1 MGNTLFQL
9 GWQSL
14 SKGETYPGETD
25 GPARFEA
32 LLKERMDD
40 WMKDDKSEPNKPS
53 EGFRNM
59 QSILL
64 NWSDSVRHSQSALS
78 IDQQLTDAQQNKTVA
93 YEYLKKLRKA
103 MEDQQKEM
111 QQQMGGQDQGEG
123 EGEGQEPGDQEGEG
137 EGEGDKP
144 GEKGKDGK
152 EPKDKGDQG
161 DKEGKTPEGEKPDP
175 NNTHGKDKRPEETK
189 EQHAMRKLNE
199 NADLQRGVV
208 AEGTYQYRRPEK
220 DW

>member
-1 MGNTLFQL
+1 MWKCDISDNTRETVWKYLQLILFSVIGSVHNSAEL
-9 GWQSL
+9 GDTAKL
-14 SKGETYPGETD
+14 
-25 GPARFEA
+25 FEA
-32 LLKERMDD
+32 INEDELK
-40 WMKDDKSEPNKPS
+40 DKLAETM
-53 EGFRNM
+53 ENM
-59 QSILL
+59 QSMFD
-64 NWSDSVRHSQSALS
+64 NF
-78 IDQQLTDAQQNKTVA
+78 T
-93 YEYLKKLRKA
+93 KKN
-103 MEDQQKEM
+103 
-111 QQQMGGQDQGEG
+111 GN
-123 EGEGQEPGDQEGEG
+123 GEG

-144 GEKGKDGK
+144 GEKGKDGQ